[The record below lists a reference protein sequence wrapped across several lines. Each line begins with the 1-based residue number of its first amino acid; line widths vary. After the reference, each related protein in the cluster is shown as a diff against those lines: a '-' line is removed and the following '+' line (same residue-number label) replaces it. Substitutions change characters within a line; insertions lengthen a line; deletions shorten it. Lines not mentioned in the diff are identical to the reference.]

1 MIVPLYSPLSLRY
14 LSITKAIYK
23 ELVTV
28 YKDSKTAEVKI
39 SGKVFEIENVSG
51 LELFQGKSRD
61 SRYNHLYLIV
71 DPMKKTINVMKNTFH
86 NFW

>member
-1 MIVPLYSPLSLRY
+1 MIVPLYSLHSLRY

-71 DPMKKTINVMKNTFH
+71 DPMKKTINVMKNSFH

>member
-1 MIVPLYSPLSLRY
+1 
-14 LSITKAIYK
+14 
-23 ELVTV
+23 VTV
-28 YKDSKTAEVKI
+28 YKDSKTAEVKM